1 MLRAHEIKDVPTTSK
16 NPQANAVCE
25 RMHQTVANILRTH
38 LRTSPPQD
46 VYCATEMIDE
56 AVVLAMYAMQN
67 KVHTTLGSSPG
78 NLVFAR
84 DIFLNTPL
92 VADWHQITK
101 KREQV
106 INQNLIRENNKEI
119 RYDYDVG
126 QQVLKK

>member
-1 MLRAHEIKDVPTTSK
+1 
-16 NPQANAVCE
+16 
-25 RMHQTVANILRTH
+25 
-38 LRTSPPQD
+38 
-46 VYCATEMIDE
+46 MIDE
-56 AVVLAMYAMQN
+56 ALVLAMYAMQN
-67 KVHTTLGSSPG
+67 KVDTTLGSSPG